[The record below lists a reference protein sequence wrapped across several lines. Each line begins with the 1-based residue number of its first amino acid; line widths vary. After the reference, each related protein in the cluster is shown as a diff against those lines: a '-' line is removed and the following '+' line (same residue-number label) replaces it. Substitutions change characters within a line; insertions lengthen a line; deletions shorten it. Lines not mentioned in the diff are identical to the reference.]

1 MSRYAVLAD
10 IHGNLY
16 ALKSVM
22 EDISSRSVDKIILLG
37 DLVDYGMQ
45 SNEVIDFINKELHI
59 PIMVNI

>member
-45 SNEVIDFINKELHI
+45 SNEEIGRAHV
-59 PIMVNI
+59 